1 MKLSRFLAVPAV
13 ALAAGLGSAMV
24 AAPAQAAVL
33 AQACSPMTV
42 THHACL
48 TAAGTSV
55 LNEYKITA
63 GLDSYMSQQYA
74 QEVIDRG
81 GSYLARLYADDSG
94 SNDVLLATIPL
105 SWAAAGSAGLG
116 QEHVIWLGCS
126 KLNEDKDGKDEIYAD
141 ISWFDPH
148 NGQWTTR
155 RTGTISYEF
164 ICWHEVED

>member
-33 AQACSPMTV
+33 AQACSPM
-42 THHACL
+42 
-48 TAAGTSV
+48 
-55 LNEYKITA
+55 TA

-105 SWAAAGSAGLG
+105 SWAAAGAAGLG

>member
-1 MKLSRFLAVPAV
+1 MKLSRLLAVPAV
-13 ALAAGLGSAMV
+13 ALAAGLASAFV
-24 AAPAQAAVL
+24 ATPAQAAVL
-33 AQACSPMTV
+33 DQACTPKTPIY
-42 THHACL
+42 HACL
-48 TAAGTSV
+48 TAASTSI

-63 GLDSYMSQQYA
+63 GLDSFMPQWYA
-74 QEVIDRG
+74 QQIIDG
-81 GSYLARLYADDSG
+81 GGTFWAHLYADDPG
-94 SNDVLLATIPL
+94 SNDTHVAEMPLAWV
-105 SWAAAGSAGLG
+105 SAGPEGLG